1 VSSVGDTG
9 LQALHV
15 RAAVKHAL
23 ELFSYSQAV
32 ICEGFKE
39 QFQQQVTTCA
49 AEFALHARR
58 LSEMNDLL
66 GKPAPLVSIGQYKGG
81 DVAAIKIETD
91 YNHSLNRLIHAKSLS
106 VRYVVVG
113 EPILFPNQKNYVL
126 SFLEIE
132 TDRREK
138 SNVSVFGIA
147 AHFLTMIAP
156 AVLDA
161 IRMPVHIKPSSEQ
174 NQ

>member
-1 VSSVGDTG
+1 MIGDNG

-32 ICEGFKE
+32 ICDGFKE
-39 QFQQQVTTCA
+39 QFQLQVTTCA
-49 AEFALHARR
+49 TEFALHARR

-66 GKPAPLVSIGQYKGG
+66 GKPAPLVSTGQYKGG
-81 DVAAIKIETD
+81 DVAAIKIEAD

-106 VRYVVVG
+106 VRYVIVG
-113 EPILFPNQKNYVL
+113 EPILFPNQNNYVL
-126 SFLEIE
+126 SFLEIQ

-138 SNVSVFGIA
+138 SNVSVFGIS

-156 AVLDA
+156 AILEA
-161 IRMPVHIKPSSEQ
+161 IRLPDTISPRSEISQ
-174 NQ
+174 